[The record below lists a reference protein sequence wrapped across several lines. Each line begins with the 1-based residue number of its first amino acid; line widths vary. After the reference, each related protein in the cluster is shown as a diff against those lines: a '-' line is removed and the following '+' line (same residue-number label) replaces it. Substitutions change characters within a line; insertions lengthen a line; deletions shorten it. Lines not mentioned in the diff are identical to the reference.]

1 MKCFM
6 TAQEKCD
13 LLIQVTAEYRWPH
26 GQVRLYFLLLSW
38 VFRLFTS
45 EEIFWQIG
53 DSDTTKK
60 QSKLKQ
66 HMTKEIIFLLCHWII
81 RSSLV
86 QSSFYC
92 ATELSDHLL
101 SNHLSIVPLNYQ
113 IISCSIF
120 PLCHWIIQRLYFL
133 LLSWVFRL
141 FTSEEIFWQIGDSDT
156 TKSQSKLK
164 QHITKKVVNLWGKPC
179 DRYGSMSYSTWN
191 PSRMPNLVT
200 DVGALCFSDPW
211 NGGWTCDIWMIQWH
225 NGKIEQEMIW

>member
-6 TAQEKCD
+6 IAQEKCD

-26 GQVRLYFLLLSW
+26 GQVW
-38 VFRLFTS
+38 
-45 EEIFWQIG
+45 
-53 DSDTTKK
+53 
-60 QSKLKQ
+60 
-66 HMTKEIIFLLCHWII
+66 
-81 RSSLV
+81 
-86 QSSFYC
+86 
-92 ATELSDHLL
+92 
-101 SNHLSIVPLNYQ
+101 
-113 IISCSIF
+113 
-120 PLCHWIIQRLYFL
+120 LYFL